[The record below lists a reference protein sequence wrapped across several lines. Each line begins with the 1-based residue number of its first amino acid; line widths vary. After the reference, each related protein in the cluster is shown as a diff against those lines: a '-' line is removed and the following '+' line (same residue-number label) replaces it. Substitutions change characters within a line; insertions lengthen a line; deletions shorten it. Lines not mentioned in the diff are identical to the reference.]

1 MVTRTI
7 IDMVEFSMNQ
17 SFTDRPYL
25 RNAFEPICALPRNKP
40 VFEAQLQGVFF
51 IRRRYFEG
59 STFAAQAFRRQMRLT
74 NRKRIS
80 CRSASFSRRE

>member
-7 IDMVEFSMNQ
+7 INMVEFSMNE

-25 RNAFEPICALPRNKP
+25 RSAVEPICTIPRNKP

-51 IRRRYFEG
+51 IRRRYCEG
-59 STFAAQAFRRQMRLT
+59 STFAAQALRRQMRLAEQ
-74 NRKRIS
+74 KAHFMQIS
-80 CRSASFSRRE
+80 